1 MTTTPRRALITRM
14 TDDTGRVIRSPGPA
28 HETEV
33 QFNPETLEVTARN
46 QVQVDRGK
54 RQNKPPVQVV
64 TSSEMSLSVQLVF
77 DETTTGTDVRARTAR
92 LAALM
97 RPGDTTLAGYGENNA
112 DVAAKIPAIVKFEWG
127 SFVFLGAL
135 NEFTE
140 TLEYFSADGIPL
152 RASVK
157 LSLTDQQASFAPPGE
172 GPARG
177 SDVSGGLPLSGDAP
191 VPAGDDRGAMQ
202 AVAQQN
208 GVENLRLPETDTL
221 FAGGGAGASI
231 RGALGAGISGGAS
244 AGFGAGAGGGASF
257 GLPAAAVAS
266 GQAGIGLSAGLGG
279 GIGLSAGGGGGVS
292 LGGGVGGGFGIGGAG
307 GVGMSGAGFTAG
319 ASAGGASA
327 GFTAGASASA
337 VGLDAFAGLKPPK
350 PLSVSVGAA
359 KGVLGGALSLSAGA
373 SVGAGVSA
381 GAGIGLSAGG
391 GVGGGFGGGAGAQA
405 EVGATLNLAE
415 ILFGG
420 E

>member
-279 GIGLSAGGGGGVS
+279 GVS
-292 LGGGVGGGFGIGGAG
+292 LGGGVGGGGGLGIGIGGAG
-307 GVGMSGAGFTAG
+307 GVGVSGAGFTASASVSG
-319 ASAGGASA
+319 TSAGFTA

-350 PLSVSVGAA
+350 PVSVSVGAS
-359 KGVLGGALSLSAGA
+359 KSVLGGALSLSAGA
-373 SVGAGVSA
+373 SVGAGAAA